1 MKYYAVNYTSM
12 YFFPTVSNTIS
23 SSGSLEGDWLKQII
37 IFIYWNIWV
46 VNAGD
51 THSGAKITLLCTKYF
66 SQNSRRND
74 IRLAVLSGSIYERTT
89 ERRCVRF
96 TNIHVQ
102 TRI

>member
-37 IFIYWNIWV
+37 FIYWNIWV

-51 THSGAKITLLCTKYF
+51 THSGAKITLLYA
-66 SQNSRRND
+66 Q
-74 IRLAVLSGSIYERTT
+74 SISVKQQE
-89 ERRCVRF
+89 E
-96 TNIHVQ
+96 
-102 TRI
+102 

>member
-23 SSGSLEGDWLKQII
+23 SSGSLEGDCLKQI

-51 THSGAKITLLCTKYF
+51 THSGAKITLLYA
-66 SQNSRRND
+66 Q
-74 IRLAVLSGSIYERTT
+74 SISVKQQE
-89 ERRCVRF
+89 E
-96 TNIHVQ
+96 
-102 TRI
+102 

>member
-23 SSGSLEGDWLKQII
+23 SSGSLEGDCLKQI

-66 SQNSRRND
+66 SQTAGGMTFD
-74 IRLAVLSGSIYERTT
+74 WL
-89 ERRCVRF
+89 F
-96 TNIHVQ
+96 
-102 TRI
+102 